1 MEKYL
6 KKILVNNDLSS
17 RKKVIEFIKENPE
30 NLSIDDLSKIAEFTN
45 TKRSKIAAYYTDSK
59 TLEKIQEY
67 MPQIDK
73 SVIRILEPSEGIGNF
88 LKIIINKYKKC

>member
-30 NLSIDDLSKIAEFTN
+30 NLSIH
-45 TKRSKIAAYYTDSK
+45 RSNA
-59 TLEKIQEY
+59 
-67 MPQIDK
+67 
-73 SVIRILEPSEGIGNF
+73 IRIHNRRLNYE
-88 LKIIINKYKKC
+88 

>member
-30 NLSIDDLSKIAEFTN
+30 NLSIDDLSKIAELN
-45 TKRSKIAAYYTDSK
+45 KLLKNSIYLD
-59 TLEKIQEY
+59 
-67 MPQIDK
+67 
-73 SVIRILEPSEGIGNF
+73 
-88 LKIIINKYKKC
+88 LKI